1 MPTGSFIELQSTD
14 STNNY
19 ALAQIHAGLAQNLDA
34 YFALEQTAGRG
45 QRGKLWTSEPGKNI
59 QLSLVLKQPALPLA
73 NQFIM
78 SAAVASA
85 VHHFLSAYAGE
96 YCRIKWP
103 NDIYWND
110 RKAGGI
116 LIENMI
122 KGQDWQWCV
131 VGVGININQT
141 EFPPEL
147 PNPVSLKQITGKDF
161 STTDLAKQ
169 LYHQLVMQLEDLGNH
184 QQKILDDYRSHFY
197 KINETVRL
205 KKGNRIFE
213 ATIKSVTAEGKLVIE
228 HGIEE
233 ELETGQVEWFF

>member
-96 YCRIKWP
+96 DCRIKWP